1 MIVFDSFFSFY
12 FFTFLLFCFF
22 TFLLF
27 VALSYKLCYNIFC
40 WHGANKTQRPFE
52 RIFFIRSFFYCWCS
66 NVFAIIS
73 IMNMMES
80 LVVLDNEPQKELYLL
95 LIGAVL
101 AFVTSFFR
109 LCKVRKSFFVK
120 LSDSLICSLIS
131 LSTYFLI
138 KQFHPIEPE
147 FAIAI
152 GSWVGYLGVDGIKTI
167 LLDRWRKEW
176 S

>member
-1 MIVFDSFFSFY
+1 MVLTKHSD
-12 FFTFLLFCFF
+12 L
-22 TFLLF
+22 
-27 VALSYKLCYNIFC
+27 
-40 WHGANKTQRPFE
+40 FE
-52 RIFFIRSFFYCWCS
+52 RIFIRSFFIADAQI
-66 NVFAIIS
+66 FAIIS
-73 IMNMMES
+73 IRNILES
-80 LVVLDNEPQKELYLL
+80 LIVLDNEPQKELYLL

-138 KQFHPIEPE
+138 KQFYAITPE

-167 LLDRWRKEW
+167 LLDRWRK
-176 S
+176 

>member
-1 MIVFDSFFSFY
+1 MLTKHSDTLSEFFLFAL
-12 FFTFLLFCFF
+12 FFI
-22 TFLLF
+22 
-27 VALSYKLCYNIFC
+27 AD
-40 WHGANKTQRPFE
+40 A
-52 RIFFIRSFFYCWCS
+52 RIFDQI
-66 NVFAIIS
+66 FAIIS
-73 IMNMMES
+73 IMTMMES

-167 LLDRWRKEW
+167 LLDRWRKE
-176 S
+176 

>member
-1 MIVFDSFFSFY
+1 MAV
-12 FFTFLLFCFF
+12 
-22 TFLLF
+22 
-27 VALSYKLCYNIFC
+27 
-40 WHGANKTQRPFE
+40 
-52 RIFFIRSFFYCWCS
+52 
-66 NVFAIIS
+66 
-73 IMNMMES
+73 MES
-80 LVVLDNEPQKELYLL
+80 LIVLDNEPQKELYLL

-109 LCKVRKSFFVK
+109 LCKVKKNFFVK

-138 KQFHPIEPE
+138 KQFHPIDPE

-167 LLDRWRKEW
+167 LLDRWRNK
-176 S
+176 

>member
-1 MIVFDSFFSFY
+1 MTV
-12 FFTFLLFCFF
+12 
-22 TFLLF
+22 
-27 VALSYKLCYNIFC
+27 
-40 WHGANKTQRPFE
+40 
-52 RIFFIRSFFYCWCS
+52 
-66 NVFAIIS
+66 
-73 IMNMMES
+73 MES
-80 LVVLDNEPQKELYLL
+80 LILLDNEPQRELYLL

-167 LLDRWRKEW
+167 LLDRWRKE
-176 S
+176 

>member
-1 MIVFDSFFSFY
+1 MV
-12 FFTFLLFCFF
+12 
-22 TFLLF
+22 
-27 VALSYKLCYNIFC
+27 
-40 WHGANKTQRPFE
+40 
-52 RIFFIRSFFYCWCS
+52 
-66 NVFAIIS
+66 
-73 IMNMMES
+73 ES
-80 LVVLDNEPQKELYLL
+80 LIVLDNEPQKELYLL

-101 AFVTSFFR
+101 AFVTSFFK

-167 LLDRWRKEW
+167 LLDRWRKE
-176 S
+176 

>member
-1 MIVFDSFFSFY
+1 MIVVIVFDSFDS
-12 FFTFLLFCFF
+12 FLLFALC
-22 TFLLF
+22 

-40 WHGANKTQRPFE
+40 WHGANKTQRPLSEFL
-52 RIFFIRSFFYCWCS
+52 
-66 NVFAIIS
+66 FALFLLLMLEYFCYNINNDI
-73 IMNMMES
+73 MES
-80 LVVLDNEPQKELYLL
+80 LIVLDNEPQKELYLL

>member
-1 MIVFDSFFSFY
+1 M
-12 FFTFLLFCFF
+12 T
-22 TFLLF
+22 
-27 VALSYKLCYNIFC
+27 
-40 WHGANKTQRPFE
+40 
-52 RIFFIRSFFYCWCS
+52 
-66 NVFAIIS
+66 
-73 IMNMMES
+73 MMES
-80 LVVLDNEPQKELYLL
+80 LIVLDDEPQKELYLL

-109 LCKVRKSFFVK
+109 LCKVKKSFFVK

-167 LLDRWRKEW
+167 LLDRWRNR
-176 S
+176 